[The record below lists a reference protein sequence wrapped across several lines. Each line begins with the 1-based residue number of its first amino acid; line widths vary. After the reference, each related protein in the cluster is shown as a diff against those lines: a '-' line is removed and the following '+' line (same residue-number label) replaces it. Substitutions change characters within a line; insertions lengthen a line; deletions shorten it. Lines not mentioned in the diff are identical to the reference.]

1 MFPCFRSREQIG
13 ILLLIIASTN
23 FLLAPSDLNHE
34 VTRPQF
40 GKTNVTINQNHN
52 VPKSNR
58 FSRTKILGFADY
70 NYREYALRWYQR
82 LSDLGYS
89 EQVVVAVDDAAVDF
103 FRKHKAQIR
112 WEELPYKPCTT
123 WNEDSRIY
131 RRQIF
136 GRRWKYVYDQLL
148 KGHSVLI
155 TDVDNVFRRNFAL
168 QNLEQSEYDVF
179 HAYSTSYPT
188 HVFEEMGFTVC
199 GGLSWLRDDSKVKRF
214 VRSLVNRCNCL
225 ELQPDKPDTSDELCK
240 KCYCDDQIALNEM
253 LWKGKHKVNW
263 DHEMSK
269 PANLSDFPFEG
280 LTGVSSTTKHR
291 IKVWDRSF
299 AYRAKM
305 PNVCP
310 IDNWVAM
317 PLYVDRADVVQV
329 WSALC
334 GD

>member
-1 MFPCFRSREQIG
+1 MRRRLERIG
-13 ILLLIIASTN
+13 ALLLIIASAN
-23 FLLAPSDLNHE
+23 FLLVPNDLVNHE
-34 VTRPQF
+34 VTLPPFEF
-40 GKTNVTINQNHN
+40 GKTNFTFNI
-52 VPKSNR
+52 SSTNR
-58 FSRTKILGFADY
+58 YSRTKILGFADY
-70 NYREYALRWYQR
+70 NYREYALRWYRR

-89 EQVVVAVDDAAVDF
+89 EHVVVAVDHAAVDF
-103 FRKHKAQIR
+103 FRKHHTTIR

-136 GRRWKYVYDQLL
+136 GRRWKYVLDQLK

-155 TDVDNVFRRNFAL
+155 TDVDNVFRRHFAMEK
-168 QNLEQSEYDVF
+168 LEQSEYDIF

-188 HVFEEMGFTVC
+188 DVFEEMGFTVC
-199 GGLSWLRDDSKVKRF
+199 GGMAWLRSDSKVKRF
-214 VRSLVNRCNCL
+214 VRTLVNKCNCL
-225 ELQPDKPDTSDELCK
+225 ELDTSEELCN

-263 DHEMSK
+263 DREMSK
-269 PANLSDFPFEG
+269 PANLSDFPYDG
-280 LTGVSSTTKHR
+280 MAGVSTTTKHR

-305 PNVCP
+305 PNECP

-317 PLYVDRADVVQV
+317 PLYVDRAEVVQK

-334 GD
+334 GDRI